1 MVPQQAYSQNRALES
16 VRVHIACPFAI
27 CYLLFPIPVLP
38 LINLFAIANNVL
50 DVPGVDGV
58 PGAAGVSF

>member
-27 CYLLFPIPVLP
+27 CYLLFAIPVLP
-38 LINLFAIANNVL
+38 LINLFAIAYNVL
-50 DVPGVDGV
+50 GVDGVPGVDGV
-58 PGAAGVSF
+58 SL